1 MEKDKL
7 SILILPKSG
16 KVKKFYIPYS
26 LPKYIGITAVIIALV
41 LFTHQSFLKIKKDSL
56 ERENKVKE
64 EAISVLE
71 TEISE
76 KDSKIKNYEEDGDS
90 LREEVLKKME
100 ELDKIKEDLEKLGD
114 IPSDGKG
121 GEGVSFD
128 FDHANPKEELVAL
141 SEILDNKII
150 EMEGFLVKADERF
163 EYLSRIPDVFPT
175 TGRISSGF
183 GMRRNPFGRGF
194 EFHKGIDIADY
205 KGAEIV
211 AAAKGE
217 VILSEYY
224 GTYGNCII
232 IDHGNGLKTL
242 YGHNSK
248 NLVEVGAS
256 VNKGELIAKMGSTGR
271 SSGPHLH
278 FEVRVND
285 EQVDPLKY
293 LK

>member
-1 MEKDKL
+1 MKKDKL
-7 SILILPKSG
+7 SILILPRSG

-26 LPKYIGITAVIIALV
+26 LPKYIGIVAVVIAIIIFAY
-41 LFTHQSFLKIKKDSL
+41 QSFLKIKKDSL

-76 KDSKIKNYEEDGDS
+76 KDSKIKNYEEDGNN
-90 LREEVLKKME
+90 LKEEVFKKME
-100 ELDKIKEDLEKLGD
+100 ELDRIKEDLEKLGD
-114 IPSDGKG
+114 IPPDGKG

-128 FDHANPKEELVAL
+128 FEHANPKEELLAL

-150 EMEGFLVKADERF
+150 EMEGFLNKADERF
-163 EYLSRIPDVFPT
+163 EYLSRIPDIFPAS
-175 TGRISSGF
+175 GRISSGF
-183 GMRRNPFGRGF
+183 GIRRNPFGRGF
-194 EFHKGIDIADY
+194 EFHKGIDIADCQ
-205 KGAEIV
+205 GAEII
-211 AAAKGE
+211 AAAKGK

-232 IDHGNGLKTL
+232 IDHGNGLKTV

-248 NLVEVGAS
+248 NLVNVGATI
-256 VNKGELIAKMGSTGR
+256 NKGDVIGEIGSTGR

-278 FEVRVND
+278 FEIRVND